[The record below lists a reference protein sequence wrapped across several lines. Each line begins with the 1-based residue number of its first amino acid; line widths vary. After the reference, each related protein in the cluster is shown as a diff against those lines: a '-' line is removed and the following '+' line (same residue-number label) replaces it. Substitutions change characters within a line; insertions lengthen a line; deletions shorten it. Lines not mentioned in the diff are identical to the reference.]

1 MNKGKNGSTGK
12 TVGVI
17 FGVAMAIAVAAGLA
31 IRPVSAAKSAEGG
44 KETKPVVPEQPPI
57 SEFTPGFSSGG
68 GGGVIQQP
76 NERIIQ
82 VTPRPVEVVEIPSDP
97 IEREKTIK
105 MLSEST
111 GIKGDEDITGV
122 KTGTRTDSSGRTST
136 IYYTPEGKILTSK
149 QEVFSDYLDRTFTP
163 EVRGVF
169 TSPNTKQVSTLEAIR
184 TGKPVNVTN
193 FLTERP
199 ENFPVAKADTAFLRR
214 AQALQPTL
222 TVGNPGASSSAAVP
236 NFSRLA
242 ALGVDLSKVD
252 ILKVQNPRFLGS
264 IKTGQGP
271 LTAEQKILV
280 DQARLAIDPR
290 NRTFAQQA
298 EAERRQ
304 AANAA
309 AAAARNARAKALT
322 PGFDQVT
329 AKAFLKSKGY
339 NFSGTLTPQTFANIE
354 AALAKRGS

>member
-1 MNKGKNGSTGK
+1 MNNGKNGSTGK

-31 IRPVSAAKSAEGG
+31 IRPVSAAKSATGG
-44 KETKPVVPEQPPI
+44 KEIEPVIPDQPPVGG
-57 SEFTPGFSSGG
+57 FTPTPSSGG
-68 GGGVIQQP
+68 GGGIVQQP
-76 NERIIQ
+76 NERI
-82 VTPRPVEVVEIPSDP
+82 VTVASHPVEVVQIPSDP
-97 IEREKTIK
+97 IEREETIK
-105 MLSEST
+105 KLSEQT
-111 GIKGDEDITGV
+111 GVKGDEDITGV

-136 IYYTPEGKILTSK
+136 IYYTPEGKILSTK
-149 QEVFSDYLDRTFTP
+149 QEVFNDYLEKTFTP

-169 TSPNTKQVSTLEAIR
+169 TNPNTKQVSTLEAIR

-193 FLTERP
+193 FLTKRP
-199 ENFPVAKADTAFLRR
+199 ESFPAAKADTAFLRR

-222 TVGNPGASSSAAVP
+222 TVGNPGASSSASVP

-252 ILKVQNPRFLGS
+252 ILRVQNPGFLGF

-309 AAAARNARAKALT
+309 AAAARNARAKELA
-322 PGFDQVT
+322 PSFDEAT
-329 AKAFLKSKGY
+329 AKAFLRSKGY
-339 NFSGTLTPQTFANIE
+339 NISGKLSPQTFANIE
-354 AALAKRGS
+354 AALARSGR